1 MDVQP
6 AFMWLNTFL
15 NLCHEE
21 LKQIW
26 EGELNKLSAECK
38 LYSENFMLLINVSC
52 HYLKENLLFS
62 AWFPEYQKH
71 RFNHSKCSCEKS
83 PVITV
88 LDDFYILFLS
98 EVKHIYCH
106 HAQTPKITGNTTN
119 KSPMDQTTTAVAME
133 AFYTVPTTKV
143 R

>member
-71 RFNHSKCSCEKS
+71 RFNHSKCS
-83 PVITV
+83 
-88 LDDFYILFLS
+88 
-98 EVKHIYCH
+98 
-106 HAQTPKITGNTTN
+106 
-119 KSPMDQTTTAVAME
+119 
-133 AFYTVPTTKV
+133 
-143 R
+143 